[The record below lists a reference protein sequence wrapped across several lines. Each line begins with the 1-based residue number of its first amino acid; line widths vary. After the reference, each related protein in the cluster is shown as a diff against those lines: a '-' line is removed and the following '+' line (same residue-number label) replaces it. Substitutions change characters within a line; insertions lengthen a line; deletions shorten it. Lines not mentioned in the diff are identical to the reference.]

1 MEERWEDTRTRVLER
16 DQHRCSGRFLGGE
29 CSAVLDVHH
38 IVPRSE
44 GGTDE
49 LDNLL
54 TLCHKHHP
62 MLEAIRRAIRSRRDE
77 WEWKRCP
84 HRPGTHRYGKQECE
98 RQLNW
103 RTWRRKWREAA

>member
-16 DQHRCSGRFLGGE
+16 DQHRCSGRFLGGG

-49 LDNLL
+49 DDNLL
-54 TLCHKHHP
+54 TLCHRHHP
-62 MLEAIRRAIRSRRDE
+62 MLESIRRAILKNRIPS
-77 WEWKRCP
+77 WKRC
-84 HRPGTHRYGKQECE
+84 THYHPYEQGRRLCE
-98 RQLNW
+98 ARLNGL
-103 RTWRRKWREAA
+103 RAA

>member
-1 MEERWEDTRTRVLER
+1 MSQLDPHTRLRVLER

-49 LDNLL
+49 DDNLL
-54 TLCHKHHP
+54 TLCHRHHP
-62 MLEAIRRAIRSRRDE
+62 TLEAIRRAVLGRRKPI
-77 WEWKRCP
+77 WRKCR
-84 HRPGTHRYGKQECE
+84 HNHRYDHARRMCHEK
-98 RQLNW
+98 LN
-103 RTWRRKWREAA
+103 RAA